1 MLGKIKLFGVHA
13 KSDQLLTGEAH
24 LIILDRNRLQEFII
38 NIYKRRLKMEKE
50 IKDLQKRLKQLEK
63 LSKQNENFMHKIK
76 KSTITINY
84 NYYLKGE
91 NNE

>member
-1 MLGKIKLFGVHA
+1 
-13 KSDQLLTGEAH
+13 
-24 LIILDRNRLQEFII
+24 
-38 NIYKRRLKMEKE
+38 MEKE